1 MDNMF
6 GKFTIEP
13 YRTPLPAMRKECQM
27 WCFEFF
33 TSSNLNLCK
42 KCQLWCVHFL
52 HLWIS
57 WSWAHINWKM
67 FTVYEKMYKMDQTS
81 QKVIIH
87 GSPPI
92 NEIVITR
99 CFPTCFFNSKKTAE
113 SSKPHQQAVSIYINM
128 QIMWIFRYLDFYSR
142 YSRCID
148 HIYIYTLYISVLC
161 RCIWFYDTYI
171 THNDTRNQF
180 LAARFQGPVRVPGGL
195 GVTGRL
201 VAQLPGTSH
210 GHRICQPREGGNEP
224 LFVKKHDLKK
234 V

>member
-1 MDNMF
+1 MF
-6 GKFTIEP
+6 F
-13 YRTPLPAMRKECQM
+13 
-27 WCFEFF
+27 
-33 TSSNLNLCK
+33 
-42 KCQLWCVHFL
+42 QL
-52 HLWIS
+52 
-57 WSWAHINWKM
+57 
-67 FTVYEKMYKMDQTS
+67 
-81 QKVIIH
+81 
-87 GSPPI
+87 
-92 NEIVITR
+92 R
-99 CFPTCFFNSKKTAE
+99 KKTAE

-180 LAARFQGPVRVPGGL
+180 LAESRFQGPVREPGGL

-210 GHRICQPREGGNEP
+210 GHRICQPREGGNEMEWTADS
-224 LFVKKHDLKK
+224 FVKKHDKK
-234 V
+234 SVTIRRLRRWWNWECQKEEARRMWRIWRIWCGRINFSCIRFGM

>member
-1 MDNMF
+1 MF
-6 GKFTIEP
+6 F
-13 YRTPLPAMRKECQM
+13 
-27 WCFEFF
+27 
-33 TSSNLNLCK
+33 
-42 KCQLWCVHFL
+42 QL
-52 HLWIS
+52 
-57 WSWAHINWKM
+57 
-67 FTVYEKMYKMDQTS
+67 
-81 QKVIIH
+81 
-87 GSPPI
+87 
-92 NEIVITR
+92 R
-99 CFPTCFFNSKKTAE
+99 KKTAE

-148 HIYIYTLYISVLC
+148 HIYIYTLYISLLC

-234 V
+234 CNHKKMVKLRMSKRGSKKNVKNMKNMMWTDKL

>member
-1 MDNMF
+1 MKNFSVCPGQWDIELGIPWDTVAFRQTEWRNAVKDSNSWETHQRLVAVFSMDNMF

-13 YRTPLPAMRKECQM
+13 YRAPLPAMRKECQM
-27 WCFEFF
+27 WCFEFL

-57 WSWAHINWKM
+57 WPWAHINWKM

-99 CFPTCFFNSKKTAE
+99 CFPTCFFQLRRKTAE
-113 SSKPHQQAVSIYINM
+113 SSKPHHQAVSIYINM
-128 QIMWIFRYLDFYSR
+128 QIMRIFRYLDFYSR

-148 HIYIYTLYISVLC
+148 HIYICTLCTSLYYVGLYDSMIRTLHTTIQEIS
-161 RCIWFYDTYI
+161 
-171 THNDTRNQF
+171 
-180 LAARFQGPVRVPGGL
+180 
-195 GVTGRL
+195 
-201 VAQLPGTSH
+201 S
-210 GHRICQPREGGNEP
+210 
-224 LFVKKHDLKK
+224 
-234 V
+234 